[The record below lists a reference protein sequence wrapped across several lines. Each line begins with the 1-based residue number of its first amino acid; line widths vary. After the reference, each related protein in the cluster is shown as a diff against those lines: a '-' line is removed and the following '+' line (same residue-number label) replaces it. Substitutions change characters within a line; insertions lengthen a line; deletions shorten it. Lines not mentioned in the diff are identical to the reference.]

1 MMVADRGQARDAILA
16 LLKAAL
22 VAETTLT
29 ICYDDT
35 DTQPPAAVTSSW
47 MRVQL
52 KHASGVRATLGATAK
67 HTQTGVLFVE
77 LYTPAGDGRRTADRI
92 AGLVADAYTGKT
104 TDQGGISFHDVQA
117 KEIGVDGGWTHTNID
132 VQFEYDLVR

>member
-1 MMVADRGQARDAILA
+1 MIQNRGEARDAILA

-29 ICYDDT
+29 ICYADT
-35 DTQPPAAVTSSW
+35 TTQPPAAVTSSW
-47 MRVQL
+47 MRVAV
-52 KHASGVRATLGATAK
+52 KHASGARATLGPSAK

-77 LYTPAGDGRRTADRI
+77 LYTPAGEGLRTADRI

-104 TDQGGISFHDVQA
+104 TDQGGISFYDVA
-117 KEIGVDGGWTHTNID
+117 VKEIGTDEGWTHTNID
-132 VQFEYDLVR
+132 VQFEYQLVR